1 MRVWAAAMTNL
12 IVGMYGML
20 AQYSMEGRASD
31 VDIAYM
37 DSLAL
42 D

>member
-1 MRVWAAAMTNL
+1 
-12 IVGMYGML
+12 MYGML
-20 AQYSMEGRASD
+20 AQRYSMEGRASD